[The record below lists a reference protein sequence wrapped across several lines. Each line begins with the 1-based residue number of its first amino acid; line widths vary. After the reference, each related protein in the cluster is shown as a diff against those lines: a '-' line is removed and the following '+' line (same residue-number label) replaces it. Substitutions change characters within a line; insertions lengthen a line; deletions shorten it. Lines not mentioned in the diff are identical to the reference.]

1 MNLIQGKTNQY
12 LRDAI
17 LENNVEKARKYLTLV
32 IGKADVQATTENG
45 GFSMLHCAVIIGNT
59 QMVMML
65 LQLHAS
71 IWAITDD
78 GYSALDLALW
88 KGHAQIIEI
97 LRSQGAIAPMKEP
110 ESLNGKKVLHLG
122 REATV
127 VDYFP
132 STAFRTKST
141 RALHYATG
149 ENYLV
154 NLWAG
159 TDYKIVGPSFTRSF
173 RPDSTLYNLGLDP
186 MAEHYKALPFLPS
199 EVGMDAE
206 THSVTDDDE
215 AYRGGGGSQPEGMPP
230 VAIPLPST
238 PATATTTTTSI
249 HIPPVPDHIEAKFEA
264 ALEKEMEDR
273 GGAFF
278 DDDDDD
284 DSDSDD
290 EDDDVV
296 VEKTVEVTVPP
307 GPLGVLLDSGIA
319 ECAVVQGF
327 TPLPTGE
334 AGAIQ
339 ASGVVLPGMYIIG
352 INETNASLMSLQQV
366 IQLLGKLARK
376 DKIIRFAVFRPKDPT
391 LPVKVKKEVS
401 VASSPAPTQG
411 QAAPTMNSLS
421 DLVSAVR
428 DRRAS
433 SAAKEAPAPQVQ
445 AVATPPPPAPVVSS
459 APPETECSHCGLPST
474 VHLSK
479 DCPYK

>member
-12 LRDAI
+12 LREAI
-17 LENNVEKARKYLTLV
+17 LENNVEKARKYLTLA
-32 IGKADVQATTENG
+32 IGKADVQATTEHG
-45 GFSMLHCAVIIGNT
+45 GFTMLHCAVIIGNT

-65 LQLHAS
+65 LQLHAN
-71 IWAITDD
+71 IWAISDD

-88 KGHAQIIEI
+88 KGHTQIIEI
-97 LRSQGAIAPMKEP
+97 LRSQGYPLITLLLEAITVNLRAIAPMKEP
-110 ESLNGKKVLHLG
+110 ESLNGKKVSHLG

-159 TDYKIVGPSFTRSF
+159 TDYKII
-173 RPDSTLYNLGLDP
+173 GLDP
-186 MAEHYKALPFLPS
+186 NYELYKTLQFIPT
-199 EVGMDAE
+199 EVGMDVEA
-206 THSVTDDDE
+206 TNSVKEE
-215 AYRGGGGSQPEGMPP
+215 AIQTNSIPTE
-230 VAIPLPST
+230 VSTLPLPI
-238 PATATTTTTSI
+238 ADK
-249 HIPPVPDHIEAKFEA
+249 VIEAKFEA
-264 ALEKEMEDR
+264 ALENALDGQAWIDNDDES
-273 GGAFF
+273 
-278 DDDDDD
+278 DDDEDE
-284 DSDSDD
+284 D

-296 VEKTVEVTVPP
+296 VEQTIEVAVPP

-327 TPLPTGE
+327 TPLPNGVP
-334 AGAIQ
+334 GAIQ
-339 ASGVVLPGMYIIG
+339 ASGVVKPGMYIIG

-376 DKIIRFAVFRPKDPT
+376 EKIIRFAVFKPKEAAAP
-391 LPVKVKKEVS
+391 PKPKKEKKQPVDL
-401 VASSPAPTQG
+401 PP
-411 QAAPTMNSLS
+411 AAPTSANLS

-433 SAAKEAPAPQVQ
+433 LTGTPISFKLQDVPTPAPAP
-445 AVATPPPPAPVVSS
+445 PAQQ
-459 APPETECSHCGLPST
+459 APPVHRPSETECAHCGLPTT